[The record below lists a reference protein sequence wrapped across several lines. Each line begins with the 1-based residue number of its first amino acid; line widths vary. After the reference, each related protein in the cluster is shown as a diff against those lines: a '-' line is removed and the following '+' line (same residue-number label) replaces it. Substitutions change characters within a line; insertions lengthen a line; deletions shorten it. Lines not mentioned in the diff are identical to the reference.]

1 MWNKIAEN
9 KRNTWLLIIGFS
21 AFVFLL
27 AWIFGEI
34 YGSGL
39 FGIIIGAIFLSVYTI
54 INYFYGS
61 NIILMISN
69 AKEVKKEEYPYLFNI
84 IEGLSIAAGIP
95 KPKAYVI
102 EDTALNAFATG
113 RDPEHGVIVVTTGIL
128 KKLNRQELEGVIA
141 HEISHIKNYDI
152 RLMLFVSVFVGI
164 TALLSDLLLRS
175 VIWGKN
181 KREMGK
187 AEIILIIAAILLAII
202 SPIIATIIKLAIS
215 REREFLADASGALL
229 TRNPEGL
236 ASALE
241 KISGDKEVL
250 EAANN
255 ATAHLYIDNPL
266 KNRKNAIGFLD
277 KMFLTHPPI
286 EERIAR
292 LRNITL

>member
-27 AWIFGEI
+27 SWIFGEI

-292 LRNITL
+292 LRNITQ